1 LLINKINMS
10 NKDIA
15 IKVEN
20 LSKLYRIGLK
30 EEMHDSFATTMFD
43 FIKKPLK
50 NYQKYRSLYKFD
62 DIHHNQKKVSQNDN
76 DSTIWALKDISF
88 EVKQGEALAI
98 IGSNGAGKSTLL
110 KILSRITDP
119 YSGRAELYG
128 RVSSLLEVGTG
139 FHQELTGKDN
149 VYLNGTIYGM
159 RKKEVDR
166 KFDEIVAFSG
176 VEKFIDTP
184 VKRYSSGMK
193 VRLAFSVAA
202 HLDPEILIVDEVL
215 AVGDAAFQKKCLNK
229 MQMIEEQGRTILFVS
244 HNMPAVTRL
253 CERTIL
259 LEQGKL
265 LEDGPSPQVVANY
278 LSDTSGTGPIREWP
292 DPAKA
297 PGGEVARLRAVRVR
311 KADGRILLAIDT
323 VDITQPFIVEMEY
336 DIIKSGHVLLPNFH
350 FFNEQ
355 GIKSFSTNDLDPKWR
370 QRPRP
375 TGTYVSSVLIP
386 GNFLAE
392 GRQHV
397 KAALITLDPVIP
409 QFGIWE
415 AVAFSVV
422 ENKNSETARGDYHG
436 NMGGVV
442 RPLLEWRTQFEPSD
456 GDPFEIN

>member
-1 LLINKINMS
+1 MS

-30 EEMHDSFATTMFD
+30 EEMHESIAATMFD

-50 NYQKYRSLYKFD
+50 NYRKYRSLYKFD
-62 DIHHNQKKVSQNDN
+62 DMDHDQKKVSQNN
-76 DSTIWALKDISF
+76 NNTIWALKDISF
-88 EVKQGEALAI
+88 EVRQGEALAI

-119 YSGRAELYG
+119 YSGRAELHG

-139 FHQELTGKDN
+139 FHQELSGREN

-159 RKKEVDR
+159 KKKEVDR

-253 CERTIL
+253 CERAIL

-265 LEDGPSPQVVANY
+265 LEDGPSSQIVANY
-278 LSDTSGTGPIREWP
+278 LNDTSGTGSIREWP

-297 PGGEVARLRAVRVR
+297 PGGKVARVRAVRVR
-311 KADGRILLAIDT
+311 KIDGRILQAADT

-336 DIIKSGHVLLPNFH
+336 DVIKSGHVLLPNFH

-355 GIKSFSTNDLDPKWR
+355 GIESFSTNDLDPEWR

-375 TGTYVSSVLIP
+375 TGTYVSSVFIP

-392 GRQHV
+392 GRLNV
-397 KAALITLDPVIP
+397 KVALITLDPIIP

-422 ENKNSETARGDYHG
+422 EDKNSDTARGDYHG
-436 NMGGVV
+436 KMGGVV
-442 RPLLEWRTQFEPSD
+442 RPLLEWKTQFDPS
-456 GDPFEIN
+456 GSIPFEEN